1 MTIATSPLHTGRFML
16 RPQGIEGVV
25 LVERERFEDERGYF
39 SRMFCADELRASG
52 WPGPVAQINHSL
64 TRKRGTVRGMHF
76 QHPPHLEA
84 KIVTCLRG
92 VVWDVALDLRAG
104 SPSFLRWCAVELSPE
119 NRCALIVPA
128 GCAHGF
134 QALTDEVE
142 LAYCTSTPYM
152 AEADSGVNPLD
163 PAIAITW
170 PLAVSVLSDK
180 DRLRPMIGPGFG
192 GLGE

>member
-1 MTIATSPLHTGRFML
+1 MPPPVLRTKRFKL
-16 RPQGIEGVV
+16 RPQGIEGVM
-25 LVERERFEDERGYF
+25 LVERERLEDERGYF
-39 SRMFCADELRASG
+39 SRLFCADELRASG

-92 VVWDVALDLRAG
+92 AVWDVALDLRAG

-119 NRCALIVPA
+119 SRCALIVPA

-142 LAYCTSTPYM
+142 LVYCTSTPYT